1 MGTTS
6 NISVRLSNDLLDR
19 IAATGITRNAFIK
32 EAIEE
37 KLNPVKM
44 PELTRSEQKAVIK
57 EAKNLNEIMR
67 DAMMQRLQSERN
79 LLKDLPKD
87 EFVQMVVRLLPK
99 ENLDNSD
106 LEGDVLSLQKCISA
120 LPSMEDV
127 TAELN
132 RMKDE
137 YAKLEARW
145 KTAKS
150 LLNHVQHKET
160 FAELMEGIYVHLIE
174 YVCEM
179 VVRNAFPGLGDGGG
193 LSAAG
198 YAEISDRVRKDLEKL
213 KLTGKAGRW

>member
-44 PELTRSEQKAVIK
+44 PELTKSEQKAVIK

-106 LEGDVLSLQKCISA
+106 LEGDVLSLQKCISG

-179 VVRNAFPGLGDGGG
+179 VVRNALPGLGDGGG